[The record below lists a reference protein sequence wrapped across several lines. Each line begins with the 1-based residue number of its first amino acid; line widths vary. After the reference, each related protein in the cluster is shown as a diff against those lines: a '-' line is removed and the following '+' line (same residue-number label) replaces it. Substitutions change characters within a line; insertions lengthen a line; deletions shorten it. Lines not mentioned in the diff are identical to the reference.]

1 MDNKSDRRKH
11 HIIYKTTCLVTGKWY
26 VGMHSTNDLNDGY
39 LGSGT
44 HLQRSIKK
52 HGAQNHRFQ
61 ILEELPSRKELRH
74 REQELLSEEYISD
87 PLCMNIRFSCSPGN
101 DPGFWE
107 KKDHEATRAKLSAA
121 SKAWWATIKDD
132 PEKLAEYIT
141 NKNNKP
147 GLVEKRAIAIKD
159 KGHKR
164 TPEQLERMKE
174 GQRKAY
180 AAMSSEERIARQQK
194 GTWGRAKTYK
204 VEDTSGNVQLITN
217 IQEFSKNNGIKGTA
231 LYKTEARKSFA
242 NGFRIIGR
250 M

>member
-1 MDNKSDRRKH
+1 M
-11 HIIYKTTCLVTGKWY
+11 
-26 VGMHSTNDLNDGY
+26 
-39 LGSGT
+39 
-44 HLQRSIKK
+44 
-52 HGAQNHRFQ
+52 
-61 ILEELPSRKELRH
+61 
-74 REQELLSEEYISD
+74 
-87 PLCMNIRFSCSPGN
+87 
-101 DPGFWE
+101 
-107 KKDHEATRAKLSAA
+107 SAA

-147 GLVEKRAIAIKD
+147 GLVEKRAIAIKH